1 MDTEKAPR
9 AWIGEKVSVVWGRDP
24 ERVPCVLIDVV
35 PEGIVI
41 ESVRAVEAE
50 GKAYEGT
57 VHALIPWNALGSIY
71 KVVGLNEK
79 DAQAEDAE

>member
-41 ESVRAVEAE
+41 EKVSTTEVE
-50 GKAYEGT
+50 GKTYEGT
-57 VHALIPWNALGSIY
+57 VRALISWNALGSIQ
-71 KVVGLNEK
+71 KVVDWKEK
-79 DAQAEDAE
+79 DDQG